1 MTTYNNN
8 LGIAE
13 IGTGQEAGVWGNTTN
28 YNLAT
33 LLGEAIAGYADD
45 IRVTSTDRI
54 LSSLDGQTCE
64 ARQAVLLLTGTP
76 GLNFSVWAPPLTKIF
91 LIRNSTDNIATIRVS
106 ASRNTATPI
115 SGSQTVAIPAGA
127 TAIVYCDGQNAYE
140 GVNSIVGNL
149 AVGGTLTA
157 GGNGTFGGT
166 GNLVIPAGTTAQRGS
181 NTTGAIRFNSTLL
194 TYEGY
199 NGLAWGSLGGGG
211 SGGGGT
217 NQAFFENDKTVTVSY
232 TITSGKNAMS
242 AGPMTIAS
250 GFAGDATLTLD
261 GTTGAGYILTVSN
274 TTSGELVLGTVITG
288 TGFPA
293 NTTISAFGTGSGGN
307 GTYTVTYAGS
317 AVSLTAPT
325 AIAST
330 VVVTV
335 PSGSNWVVVSGQNPN
350 P

>member
-33 LLGEAIAGYADD
+33 LLGEAIAGYASN
-45 IRVTSTDRI
+45 ILVTSADRI

-64 ARQAVLLLTGTP
+64 ARQAILLLTGTP
-76 GLNFSVWAPPLTKIF
+76 GVNFSVWAPPLTKIF
-91 LIRNSTDNIATIRVS
+91 LIRNSTANIATIRVS
-106 ASRNTATPI
+106 ASRNTSTPI
-115 SGSQTVAIPAGA
+115 PGSQTVAIPAGA

-140 GVNSIVGNL
+140 GVNSVAGNL

-157 GGNGTFGGT
+157 GGNGTFSGT
-166 GNLVIPAGTTAQRGS
+166 GNLVVPVGTTAQRGS
-181 NTTGAIRFNSTLL
+181 NTAGAIRFNSTLL

-199 NGLAWGSLGGGG
+199 NGITWGALGGG
-211 SGGGGT
+211 SSGGGT

-261 GTTGAGYILTVSN
+261 GTTGAGYILNVSN
-274 TTSGELVLGTVITG
+274 TTAGELYLGTVITG

-293 NTTISAFGTGSGGN
+293 NTTISAFGTGTGGN

-335 PSGSNWVVVSGQNPN
+335 PSGSNWVVVSGAHP
-350 P
+350 

>member
-1 MTTYNNN
+1 
-8 LGIAE
+8 
-13 IGTGQEAGVWGNTTN
+13 
-28 YNLAT
+28 
-33 LLGEAIAGYADD
+33 
-45 IRVTSTDRI
+45 
-54 LSSLDGQTCE
+54 
-64 ARQAVLLLTGTP
+64 LTGTP
-76 GLNFSVWAPPLTKIF
+76 GVNFSVWAPPLTKIF

-115 SGSQTVAIPAGA
+115 AGSKTVAIPAGA
-127 TAIVYCDGQNAYE
+127 TAIVYCDSLGDVYE
-140 GVNSIVGNL
+140 GVNSVVGNL

-157 GGNGTFGGT
+157 GGNGTFSGT
-166 GNLVIPAGTTAQRGS
+166 GNLVVPVGTTAQRGS
-181 NTTGAIRFNSTLL
+181 NTPGAIRFNSTLL

-199 NGLAWGSLGGGG
+199 NGLSWGSLGGGG

-232 TITSGKNAMS
+232 TITNGKNAMS

-250 GFAGDATLTLD
+250 GFAGNATLTLD
-261 GTTGAGYILTVSN
+261 GTTGAGYILNVSG
-274 TTSGELVLGTVITG
+274 TSAGALYLGTVITG

>member
-33 LLGEAIAGYADD
+33 LLGEAIAGYASN
-45 IRVTSTDRI
+45 ILVTSANRI
-54 LSSLDGQTCE
+54 LSSLDGQSCE
-64 ARQAVLLLTGTP
+64 ARQAILVLTGTP
-76 GLNFSVWAPPLTKIF
+76 GAAFSVWAPPLTKIF
-91 LIRNSTDNIATIRVS
+91 LIRNSTANIATIRVS

-115 SGSQTVAIPAGA
+115 SGAAVVAIPAGA

-140 GVNSIVGNL
+140 GVNSITGNL
-149 AVGGTLTA
+149 VVGGDITA
-157 GGNGTFGGT
+157 GGNGTFSGT
-166 GNLVIPAGTTAQRGS
+166 GNLVVPVGTTAQRGG
-181 NTTGAIRFNSTLL
+181 NTTGAIRFNSSLL

-199 NGLAWGSLGGGG
+199 NGVTWGAIGGGG

-232 TITSGKNAMS
+232 TITTGKNAMS
-242 AGPMTIAS
+242 AGPMTIAN
-250 GFAGDATLTLD
+250 GFAGDATITLN
-261 GTTGAGYILTVSN
+261 GATGAGYVLTVSN
-274 TTSGELVLGTVITG
+274 TTAGELYLGTIITG
-288 TGFPA
+288 SGVPA
-293 NTTISAFGTGSGGN
+293 GTTITAFGTGTGGD
-307 GTYTVTYAGS
+307 GTYTVSYAG
-317 AVSLTAPT
+317 APISLLAPT

-335 PSGSNWVVVSGQNPN
+335 PDGSNWVVVSGQNPN